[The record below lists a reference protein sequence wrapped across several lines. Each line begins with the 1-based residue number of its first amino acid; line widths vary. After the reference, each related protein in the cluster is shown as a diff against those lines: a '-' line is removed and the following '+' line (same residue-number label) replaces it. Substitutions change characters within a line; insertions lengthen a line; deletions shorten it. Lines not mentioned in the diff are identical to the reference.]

1 MTKLKVG
8 DLVRAKA
15 TGCKLPR
22 WNFGIVVGF
31 RKDTPMTV
39 VDVVF
44 INGARYS
51 TWVKY
56 VEKVSIWEIVR
67 GKGLQ

>member
-8 DLVRAKA
+8 DLVRS
-15 TGCKLPR
+15 TSSSRRL
-22 WNFGIVVGF
+22 GIVVGI

-39 VDVVF
+39 VDVIF

-56 VEKVSIWEIVR
+56 VEKVSIWEIFS
-67 GKGLQ
+67 